1 MVNTINISHLNTV
14 FIMETSKNYEI
25 VYLLSNPSMPGI
37 YKIGTTERKDIS
49 ARMNELYTTGV
60 PTRFECIRA
69 CKVKDGKRAESMLHT
84 VFMKD
89 RINPNREFFRI
100 EPEQVIV
107 IFDYIEQNN
116 ADVTF
121 EVQNELQPN
130 TDADNNAI
138 EVIESA
144 QKTPRLNFKAM
155 GIPVGAQLAFTKN
168 PSIMVEI
175 ADEVNHIKYK
185 DEITTLSNVTKKLV
199 GYIVRPTSYWY
210 YGEKNVLEIYNETFG
225 KNE

>member
-1 MVNTINISHLNTV
+1 MG
-14 FIMETSKNYEI
+14 TSKNYEI

-37 YKIGTTERKDIS
+37 YKIGRTKRQDIS
-49 ARMNELYTTGV
+49 ARMKELYTTGV

-69 CKVKDGKRAESMLHT
+69 CKVEDGKRAENMLHT

-89 RINPNREFFRI
+89 RLNPDRDFFRI
-100 EPEQVIV
+100 EPERVIA

-116 ADVTF
+116 IDVTL

-144 QKTPRLNFKAM
+144 TYNKTPRLNFKAM